1 MSFRLPRVSGAFF
14 VWSIMLEA
22 TYDRALARG
31 YRSPGP
37 GGGPSAEPAGAA
49 RLQNCAVEARRRVTT
64 ARAGAGARG
73 ATGRGGREP
82 RPARRV
88 RGFGSVPA
96 HHPGIP
102 PPGGA
107 FQRATAG
114 QVTRIDVSPNHPR
127 GQPGRIYWVRALG
140 ELLLSYVSQFRRP
153 GVRFPPDSRPR
164 DRGARLVHGRSHVPA
179 PPRPDIPCLRDGL
192 RAAFARRTG
201 IRGRPDGSPD
211 QP

>member
-22 TYDRALARG
+22 TYDRALARR

-37 GGGPSAEPAGAA
+37 SAGPSAEPAGAA
-49 RLQNCAVEARRRVTT
+49 RPQNCAVEARRRVTT

-73 ATGRGGREP
+73 ATGRGGRES

-102 PPGGA
+102 PPGG
-107 FQRATAG
+107 G
-114 QVTRIDVSPNHPR
+114 HVTQIDVSPNHPK

-140 ELLLSYVSQFRRP
+140 ELFLSCVSQFRGP
-153 GVRFPPDSRPR
+153 AVRFPPDSRPR

-179 PPRPDIPCLRDGL
+179 PPRPDIPCVRDGL

-201 IRGRPDGSPD
+201 IRGRPDRKSVV
-211 QP
+211 